1 MPMKNFKLRKEKML
15 RIEIIAN
22 HSVEENVL
30 EALKEH
36 GVAKYYTLY
45 PNVSGVGSSGP
56 RMGDAVWP
64 EQNFALVVWCE
75 KEEAKGIVAA
85 AEDVKKKFP
94 DEGVKVFGI

>member
-1 MPMKNFKLRKEKML
+1 MQ

-36 GVAKYYTLY
+36 GVGKYYTLY
-45 PNVSGVGSSGP
+45 PNVTGVGSCGP

-64 EQNFALVVWCE
+64 EQNFALVIWCE
-75 KEEAKGIVAA
+75 EEEAQSIAHAV
-85 AEDVKKKFP
+85 EDVKEKYP
-94 DEGVKVFGI
+94 DEGVKIFGIG